1 MNRYRR
7 FGSAVRRKPCDRG
20 ARGDLDR
27 RARALVN
34 LSLAAQALGDVARA
48 HELFRLGLAAG
59 QEIGLVESELNA
71 LLGIAVCEAGNGH
84 AVTAARL
91 LGYQKASGS
100 RLGMPAHNDA
110 VEERT
115 LAILHDALGANRL
128 EEELA
133 AGAALSD
140 DDAIGLA
147 LARV

>member
-1 MNRYRR
+1 
-7 FGSAVRRKPCDRG
+7 
-20 ARGDLDR
+20 
-27 RARALVN
+27 
-34 LSLAAQALGDVARA
+34 
-48 HELFRLGLAAG
+48 
-59 QEIGLVESELNA
+59 
-71 LLGIAVCEAGNGH
+71 
-84 AVTAARL
+84 
-91 LGYQKASGS
+91 
-100 RLGMPAHNDA
+100 MPAHNDA